1 MLRPKSDFYKRHN
14 HERKNE
20 QNRISL
26 QYALQGNG
34 RNLRKA
40 CAFFRND
47 VDCLLAALFYS
58 REKPLHAE
66 RNRIPSLHTQANGK
80 FISQTFGK
88 DGFIRLE
95 ADSDNH
101 RNKLLSFTEKGE
113 ELAKSTI
120 DRVFELEISA
130 FSRFDDEE
138 ADMFLALARKHV
150 AMLSEESEKIL
161 KKRASEHGEESI

>member
-1 MLRPKSDFYKRHN
+1 M
-14 HERKNE
+14 NE
-20 QNRISL
+20 KMNRIESL
-26 QYALQGNG
+26 YNMLYKETDEIYGKLAHFFGMTST
-34 RNLRKA
+34 
-40 CAFFRND
+40 AFW
-47 VDCLLAALFYS
+47 LLYFI
-58 REKPLHAE
+58 REKNHCTQSEIASRLS
-66 RNRIPSLHTQANGK
+66 IPKQTVNSSLK
-80 FISQTFGK
+80 RLEK

-138 ADMFLALARKHV
+138 ADMFWRLPESTLPCWPAKRKKFLKSALRNTGRKV
-150 AMLSEESEKIL
+150 YEAKNT
-161 KKRASEHGEESI
+161 A

>member
-1 MLRPKSDFYKRHN
+1 M
-14 HERKNE
+14 NE
-20 QNRISL
+20 KMNRIESL
-26 QYALQGNG
+26 YNMLYKETDEIYGKLAHFFGMTST
-34 RNLRKA
+34 
-40 CAFFRND
+40 AFW
-47 VDCLLAALFYS
+47 LLYFI
-58 REKPLHAE
+58 REKNHCTQSEIASRLS
-66 RNRIPSLHTQANGK
+66 IPKQTVNSSLK
-80 FISQTFGK
+80 RLEK
-88 DGFIRLE
+88 DGFIRLVRLE

-150 AMLSEESEKIL
+150 AMLAGEAEKIL

>member
-1 MLRPKSDFYKRHN
+1 M
-14 HERKNE
+14 NE
-20 QNRISL
+20 KMNRIESL
-26 QYALQGNG
+26 YNMLYKETDEIYGKLAHFFGMTSTAL
-34 RNLRKA
+34 
-40 CAFFRND
+40 
-47 VDCLLAALFYS
+47 S
-58 REKPLHAE
+58 
-66 RNRIPSLHTQANGK
+66 IPKQTVNSSLK
-80 FISQTFGK
+80 RLEK

-150 AMLSEESEKIL
+150 AMLAGEAEKIL

>member
-1 MLRPKSDFYKRHN
+1 M
-14 HERKNE
+14 
-20 QNRISL
+20 
-26 QYALQGNG
+26 
-34 RNLRKA
+34 
-40 CAFFRND
+40 
-47 VDCLLAALFYS
+47 
-58 REKPLHAE
+58 HAE

-138 ADMFLALARKHV
+138 ADMFWRLPESTLPCCPKNRKKFLKSALRNTGRKV
-150 AMLSEESEKIL
+150 YEAKNT
-161 KKRASEHGEESI
+161 A

>member
-66 RNRIPSLHTQANGK
+66 RNRIPSLHTHSSLK
-80 FISQTFGK
+80 RLEK

-101 RNKLLSFTEKGE
+101 RNKLLSFTEKGD

>member
-34 RNLRKA
+34 RN
-40 CAFFRND
+40 FI
-47 VDCLLAALFYS
+47 
-58 REKPLHAE
+58 REKNHCTQSEIASRLS
-66 RNRIPSLHTQANGK
+66 IPKQTVNSSLK
-80 FISQTFGK
+80 RLEK

-150 AMLSEESEKIL
+150 AMLAGEAEKIL

>member
-1 MLRPKSDFYKRHN
+1 M
-14 HERKNE
+14 
-20 QNRISL
+20 
-26 QYALQGNG
+26 
-34 RNLRKA
+34 
-40 CAFFRND
+40 
-47 VDCLLAALFYS
+47 
-58 REKPLHAE
+58 HAE

>member
-40 CAFFRND
+40 CAFFGMTSTAFW
-47 VDCLLAALFYS
+47 LLYFI
-58 REKPLHAE
+58 REKNHCTQSEIASRLS
-66 RNRIPSLHTQANGK
+66 IPKQTVNSSLK
-80 FISQTFGK
+80 RLEK

>member
-1 MLRPKSDFYKRHN
+1 M
-14 HERKNE
+14 E
-20 QNRISL
+20 
-26 QYALQGNG
+26 
-34 RNLRKA
+34 
-40 CAFFRND
+40 
-47 VDCLLAALFYS
+47 
-58 REKPLHAE
+58 
-66 RNRIPSLHTQANGK
+66 
-80 FISQTFGK
+80 K

-150 AMLSEESEKIL
+150 AMLAEESEKIL